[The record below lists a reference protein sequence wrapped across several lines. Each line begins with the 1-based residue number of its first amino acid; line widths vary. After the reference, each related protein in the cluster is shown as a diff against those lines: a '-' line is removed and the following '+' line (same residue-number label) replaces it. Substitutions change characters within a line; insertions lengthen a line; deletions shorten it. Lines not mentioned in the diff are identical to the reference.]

1 MNKVYYWLICLMVV
15 SAIIKV
21 NAQDLYDASRIQ
33 EIKIYFPYS
42 NWDQK
47 LDSLHSADSD
57 ARLVCS
63 YILLN
68 GQRMDSVGIRYKG
81 NSTYNATRNKNP
93 FNIKLDHVKS
103 DQNYRGY
110 TTIKLSN
117 CFMDP
122 SMLREV
128 MGYAIARQ
136 YMPSSQANFMKV
148 YVNDSYIGL
157 YTNVEAV
164 SADFLSRKFYSS
176 DGAFFQC
183 DRTDKQVTVPGSC
196 QPANPGSALRY
207 SSSDSACYYN
217 SYELQSEYGWSALLR
232 MMNQL
237 NNNVAAI
244 DQVLNVDRALWM
256 LALNNYFVNLDSYS
270 GSGHNYLVYADEN
283 GIFQTILWDLNEFY
297 GSFTNTGLGQ
307 ATIAQM
313 RSLDPL
319 LHLNN
324 VDRPLISKLLS
335 IPSYKK
341 RYLAHLKTI
350 MTETQANNFYK
361 AEAMEWQNLIRS
373 SAIADKNKFFP
384 DSAFELNVNND
395 YAINN
400 GPNGAKTYPGLTK
413 FAAERSDF
421 LKTHVSLNVTQPSI
435 EAYTPQ
441 PIDVGDS
448 LFFQLNAKV
457 INAERVYLFYRFS
470 PADPFIRVE
479 MLDNGLADDGVA
491 ANQIYGNSIHYKA
504 IHGLQYYI
512 YAENSGI
519 ATLLPARAEYEF
531 FTQAPVYTK
540 ISNGGLLINE
550 AMSSNTSYA
559 ADQQGE
565 FDDWIE
571 IYNPG
576 DDKINLSGLYL
587 SDNASNKLKWGFPDT
602 SIGKQ
607 SYLVVWAD
615 EDGGDSGLHANFKLS
630 RSGEKIHLVNYDS
643 SLIDEM
649 ELPELQED
657 ESFGRCNQ
665 QLTHFKNPTIGKA
678 NSCPSNTSNENLQE
692 IFHITPNPAFGSCML
707 HLYKKGKYQLRCIS
721 SGGAVLEEREL
732 NTTVSGSDKYE
743 LQFASAGCY
752 LISLQDLN
760 GVRQSIRVIN
770 LY

>member
-1 MNKVYYWLICLMVV
+1 MYKLFHWLICLMAG
-15 SAIIKV
+15 SFIITV
-21 NAQDLYDASRIQ
+21 RAQDLYDATSIQ
-33 EIKIYFPYS
+33 EIKIYFPYT

-68 GQRMDSVGIRYKG
+68 GQKMDSVGIRYKG

-103 DQNYRGY
+103 DQNYQGY

-128 MGYAIARQ
+128 MGYYISRQ
-136 YMPSSQANFMKV
+136 YIPASQANFMKV

-164 SADFLSRKFYSS
+164 SSDFLSRKFYSS

-217 SYELQSEYGWSALLR
+217 SYELQSDYGWASLLR
-232 MMNQL
+232 MMSQL
-237 NNNVAAI
+237 NNNVAVV
-244 DQVLNVDRALWM
+244 DHVLNVDRALWM
-256 LALNNYFVNLDSYS
+256 LALNNFFVNLDSYS
-270 GSGHNYLVYADEN
+270 GSGHNYLVYEDDH
-283 GIFQTILWDLNEFY
+283 GIFQSIMWDLNEFY
-297 GSFTNTGLGQ
+297 GAFTNTGQGQ

-350 MTETQANNFYK
+350 MIETQANNFYK
-361 AEAMEWQNLIRS
+361 AKATEWQNLIRS

-413 FAAERSDF
+413 FATERSDF
-421 LKTHVSLNVTQPSI
+421 LKSHVSLNVVQPSI
-435 EAYTPQ
+435 ETYAPQ
-441 PIDVGDS
+441 PNVFGDS
-448 LFFQLNAKV
+448 VFFQLTAKV
-457 INAERVYLFYRFS
+457 VNADKVYLYYRFS
-470 PADPFIRVE
+470 PADPFIRIE
-479 MLDNGLADDGVA
+479 MQDNGITDDGVA
-491 ANQIYGNSIHYKA
+491 SNQIYGNSIHYKA
-504 IHGLQYYI
+504 LYGLQYYI
-512 YAENSGI
+512 YAENSSI
-519 ATLLPARAEYEF
+519 AVVLPQRAEYEF
-531 FTQAPVYTK
+531 FTQAPVYNK
-540 ISNGGLLINE
+540 VINGGLLINE

-559 ADQQGE
+559 ADPQGE
-565 FDDWIE
+565 YDDWIE
-571 IYNPG
+571 LYNPS
-576 DDKINLSGLYL
+576 DNKIDLSGLYL
-587 SDNASNKLKWGFPDT
+587 SDNSGNKLKWGFPDT
-602 SIGKQ
+602 SISSQ

-615 EDGGDSGLHANFKLS
+615 ENGSDPGLHANFKLS
-630 RSGEKIHLVNYDS
+630 RSGEKIHLVNFDS
-643 SLIDEM
+643 SLIDELDM
-649 ELPELQED
+649 PELQED

-665 QLTHFKNPTIGKA
+665 QRLHFINPTIGKA
-678 NSCPSNTSNENLQE
+678 NSCPSNASNEKQQE
-692 IFHITPNPAFGSCML
+692 IFQVSPNPSYGSCIL
-707 HLYKKGKYQLRCIS
+707 HLNSKGKYQIRCIGL
-721 SGGAVLEEREL
+721 GGVILEEREL
-732 NTTVSGSDKYE
+732 NTEVTGSE
-743 LQFASAGCY
+743 NFQLQFASAGCY
-752 LISLQDLN
+752 LVTVQDHN
-760 GVRQSIRVIN
+760 GLKQSIRVIS

>member
-1 MNKVYYWLICLMVV
+1 MAG
-15 SAIIKV
+15 SFIITV
-21 NAQDLYDASRIQ
+21 RAQDLYEATSIQ
-33 EIKIYFPYS
+33 EMKIYFPYT

-68 GQRMDSVGIRYKG
+68 GQKMDSVGIRYKG

-103 DQNYRGY
+103 DQNYQGY
-110 TTIKLSN
+110 KTIKLSN

-128 MGYAIARQ
+128 MGYYISRQ
-136 YMPSSQANFMKV
+136 YTPASQANFMKV

-164 SADFLSRKFYSS
+164 SSDFLSRKFYSS

-217 SYELQSEYGWSALLR
+217 AYELQSDYGWASLLS
-232 MMNQL
+232 MMNRL
-237 NNNVAAI
+237 NNNVTVV

-256 LALNNYFVNLDSYS
+256 LALNNFFVNLDSYS
-270 GSGHNYLVYADEN
+270 GSGHNYLVYEDDH
-283 GIFQTILWDLNEFY
+283 GIFQSIMWDLNEFY
-297 GSFTNTGLGQ
+297 GAFTNTGQGQ

-361 AEAMEWQNLIRS
+361 AKATEWQNLIRS

-395 YAINN
+395 YALNN

-413 FAAERSDF
+413 FATERSDF
-421 LKTHVSLNVTQPSI
+421 LKSHVSLNVIQPAI
-435 EAYTPQ
+435 ESYTPQ
-441 PIDVGDS
+441 PNVFGDS
-448 LFFQLNAKV
+448 IFFQLTAKV
-457 INAERVYLFYRFS
+457 VNADNVYLYYRFS
-470 PADPFIRVE
+470 PADPFIRIE
-479 MLDNGLADDGVA
+479 MQDNGITDDGVA
-491 ANQIYGNSIHYKA
+491 SNQIYGNSIHYKA
-504 IHGLQYYI
+504 LYGLQYYI
-512 YAENSGI
+512 YAENASI
-519 ATLLPARAEYEF
+519 AVVLPQRAEYEF
-531 FTQAPVYTK
+531 FTQTPVYTK
-540 ISNGGLLINE
+540 VSYGGLLINE
-550 AMSSNTSYA
+550 AMSSNSSYA
-559 ADQQGE
+559 TDPQGD

-576 DDKINLSGLYL
+576 DDKIALSGLYL
-587 SDNASNKLKWGFPDT
+587 SDNSGNKLKWGFPDT
-602 SIGKQ
+602 SIGRQ

-615 EDGGDSGLHANFKLS
+615 EDGSDPGLHANFKLS

-643 SLIDEM
+643 SLIDE
-649 ELPELQED
+649 LDIPELQED

-665 QLTHFKNPTIGKA
+665 QLLHFKNPTIGKA
-678 NSCPSNTSNENLQE
+678 NSCPSNTSNEKLHE
-692 IFHITPNPAFGSCML
+692 IFQITPNPSFGTCIL
-707 HLYKKGKYQLRCIS
+707 HLNSKGKYQIRCIGL
-721 SGGAVLEEREL
+721 GGVILEEREL
-732 NTTVSGSDKYE
+732 NTEVNGSE
-743 LQFASAGCY
+743 SFQLQFASAGCY
-752 LISLQDLN
+752 LVTVQDHNGFKQSIKVISL
-760 GVRQSIRVIN
+760 
-770 LY
+770 Y